1 MQEQNKENVNAQRRQ
16 SFAAP
21 KVGAGAALKTVPG
34 RPLRARVAAAS
45 DAAAMPAKKAPK
57 GAAKPMTFAKPGCS
71 NAGCSAAACSK
82 AVCSNGGGTAEH
94 ESAADE
100 RQRALN
106 ELEAVIAARDEDE
119 APGATLDDFPAVPK
133 DLNPGQAEFMPN
145 LLESE
150 ERVRAI
156 RGAALEEEI
165 MESISLEGAVALAAV
180 KENWR
185 EVDQS
190 ACEKAMDVCNLSNRK
205 TAKSPLIL
213 PCQEHGGCGPIAIC
227 GTFLVTSVMNKESK
241 GTLTAENN
249 PTVQAASYC
258 EGYLVPGMDEH
269 LRLNLMPTC
278 PPEYTAVPTPADY
291 GTFRPATRELL
302 AGLCEG
308 GVQVITAI
316 AYPYPYPYPYPYT
329 YT

>member
-205 TAKSPLIL
+205 TA
-213 PCQEHGGCGPIAIC
+213 
-227 GTFLVTSVMNKESK
+227 
-241 GTLTAENN
+241 
-249 PTVQAASYC
+249 
-258 EGYLVPGMDEH
+258 
-269 LRLNLMPTC
+269 
-278 PPEYTAVPTPADY
+278 
-291 GTFRPATRELL
+291 
-302 AGLCEG
+302 
-308 GVQVITAI
+308 
-316 AYPYPYPYPYPYT
+316 
-329 YT
+329 